1 MACVTPAKTV
11 FASLHVSPGLS
22 CPPYIIFIMQGLIK
36 IEEGL
41 FGVPGA
47 VSPHSLGNLEHILVH
62 LYASAEKNKSGRTLE
77 LCPVVKCFEIH

>member
-22 CPPYIIFIMQGLIK
+22 CPPYIILIK
-36 IEEGL
+36 IKQGL

-47 VSPHSLGNLEHILVH
+47 ASSGSLGNLEHILVH
-62 LYASAEKNKSGRTLE
+62 LCASVVPAEKKQ
-77 LCPVVKCFEIH
+77 